1 MGTGNHNK
9 WLNVNNQFVEKWTP
23 APGTL
28 ADTDFCQEIV
38 GLPAGTYTFAAYV
51 SACQQANDDS
61 YEVSGVSLYANEES
75 TAVHTI
81 NIDRNDV
88 NKGLG
93 AEFVT
98 VTVTIAEGETLKVG
112 LKVASTDANWV
123 VMDNA
128 KLYDFVGNGIENIEA
143 IENNVIYTITGKRVE
158 GMLEKGIYIV
168 NGKKVLV
175 K

>member
-1 MGTGNHNK
+1 
-9 WLNVNNQFVEKWTP
+9 VNDQFVEKWT
-23 APGTL
+23 ASGAL
-28 ADTDFCQEIV
+28 ADLDFYQEIS

-51 SACQQANDDS
+51 VACRQSELDS
-61 YEVSGVSLYANEES
+61 HEVTGVTLYANAEA

-81 NIDRNDV
+81 NVDRNPA
-88 NKGLG
+88 NQAIG
-93 AEFVT
+93 AELVMVT
-98 VTVTIAEGETLKVG
+98 ATIAEGETLKVG

-128 KLYDFVGNGIENIEA
+128 KLYDFAGNAIENIEA